1 MSKME
6 EKEKETLFDELYQ
19 LDEDDSGEEDQSDV
33 SVILRQ
39 SRLALALPRSKFS
52 ARAPTNRVIHS
63 SRPEQSLLRTVSAP
77 LPQPSV
83 SNHRQANVVERS
95 SFSSTA
101 SSKPSEQIVIDTPIM
116 PKKTAGMTAQ
126 KEAPKTTGKRKRG
139 QSLELKPE
147 SQQIFNGLAFCE
159 SRAYG
164 ACNSAVTNSI

>member
-1 MSKME
+1 ME

-19 LDEDDSGEEDQSDV
+19 LDEDDSGEEDQSDA

-39 SRLALALPRSKFS
+39 SRLALALPRSNVS
-52 ARAPTNRVIHS
+52 ARAPSNRVIHS

-77 LPQPSV
+77 LTQPSV

-101 SSKPSEQIVIDTPIM
+101 SSKPFEQIIIDTPIM
-116 PKKTAGMTAQ
+116 PKKSAGMTAQ
-126 KEAPKTTGKRKRG
+126 KEAPKTGKRKRG

-159 SRAYG
+159 SLIHG
-164 ACNSAVTNSI
+164 ACKSVATNSI